1 MKAGIL
7 DVLLGRF
14 DDGTVVDARAV
25 TSPHAQ
31 LASVRGHIRRLIS
44 ARQGSL
50 VHMPEYGAPGLPAVY
65 SDIPYASAALGE
77 DVRRLVTTHEPRVRD
92 VAVTVEPGCP
102 ERGFVVSLRIGAS
115 LRSGEPLSLAIG
127 LRESGEPA
135 VLDEETPDGHEAG
148 V

>member
-1 MKAGIL
+1 MRAGLL

-14 DDGTVVDARAV
+14 DDGTAVDARAV
-25 TSPHAQ
+25 TSPQSQA
-31 LASVRGHIRRLIS
+31 ASVRDHIRRLIS

-50 VHMPEYGAPGLPAVY
+50 VHMPHYGAPALPAVFT
-65 SDIPYASAALGE
+65 DIPYASAALGE
-77 DVRRLVTTHEPRVRD
+77 DVRRLVRAYEPRVRD

-102 ERGFVVSLRIGAS
+102 ERGFVVSLRVRAS
-115 LRSGEPLSLAIG
+115 LASGEPLSLALG

-135 VLDEETPDGHEAG
+135 VLHEEASDGHETR